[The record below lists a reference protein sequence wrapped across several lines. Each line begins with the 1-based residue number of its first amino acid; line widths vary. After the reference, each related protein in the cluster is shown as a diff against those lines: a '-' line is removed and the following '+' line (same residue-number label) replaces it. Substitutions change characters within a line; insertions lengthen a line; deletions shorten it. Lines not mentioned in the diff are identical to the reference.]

1 VTNPW
6 FVLLATIGIIAASAF
21 FVAVEFALIAVRR
34 TRLEEAAGSS
44 RSARA
49 ALRSS
54 SEVSVL
60 LAGCQLGITAC
71 TLALGAV
78 TKPAVEY
85 ALSPVLESLGLP
97 GWIAGTLAFALSLFL
112 VTFLHLVVGE
122 MMPKSWAISHP
133 ELSATMLAL
142 PMRGFMWVFRPVLL
156 LLNAAANALVRRSGV
171 EPVDEVA
178 VEQDPDD
185 LRQLVRH
192 SAEVGALDQESSGRL
207 SGALDLVKLTVG
219 ELEDSWPVAQVP
231 HGSTVRDV
239 QRASRESGRMR
250 VLVGTPEEPQ
260 GVVHV
265 RDTLG
270 VAPDAPLTDVARDC
284 FDLDPDTTLLDAMS
298 QMRDAT
304 TQIAVV
310 TRGDGSVGLVSLV
323 DVLRRLFPDTA
334 TEPSAAPV

>member
-1 VTNPW
+1 MSDPW
-6 FVLLATIGIIAASAF
+6 VVFAATVGIIAASAF
-21 FVAVEFALIAVRR
+21 FVAVEFAVIAVRR

-49 ALRSS
+49 ALRSA

-71 TLALGAV
+71 TLALGAI

-85 ALSPVLESLGLP
+85 ALEPVLGTLGLP

-112 VTFLHLVVGE
+112 VTYLHLVVGE

-133 ELSATMLAL
+133 ERSATMLAL
-142 PMRGFMWVFRPVLL
+142 PMRGFMWVFRPVLI
-156 LLNAAANALVRRSGV
+156 LLNEAANTLVRRIGV
-171 EPVDEVA
+171 EPTDEVS
-178 VEQDPDD
+178 VEQNPDD

-192 SAEVGALDQESSGRL
+192 SAEVGSLDADSSGRL
-207 SGALDLVKLTVG
+207 SGAIDLVQLTVG
-219 ELEDSWPVAQVP
+219 ELDASLPVAQVP
-231 HGSTVRDV
+231 RGSTVRDV
-239 QRASRESGRMR
+239 QKASGDSGRMR
-250 VLVGTPEEPQ
+250 VLVGSPEEPH

-270 VAPDAPLTDVARDC
+270 VDPDTGLDDLLRDC
-284 FDLDPDTTLLDAMS
+284 FDLDPGTTLLDALS
-298 QMRDAT
+298 AMRDAT

-310 TRGDGSVGLVSLV
+310 RREDGSVRLVALT

-334 TEPSAAPV
+334 QQSAPAPV